1 MSKKFLIEL
10 LENFN
15 SDSDYSRES
24 FVESESDSESD
35 YLKSIIALKNI
46 IPANCFYLFLIF
58 NSVENKYIFKVGST
72 QNIIEKMKKLNNL
85 YLSQKKIYLIAFSE
99 LISYLFK
106 KEFNK
111 IKELQP
117 FKIDKNTYNIDYKI
131 YDIFLKSNPD
141 GYYCISN
148 YDDINKLIKN

>member
-24 FVESESDSESD
+24 FVESESDSESE
-35 YLKSIIALKNI
+35 YLKPIIALKNI

-72 QNIIEKMKKLNNL
+72 QNIIEKIKKLNNL

-131 YDIFLKSNPD
+131 YDIFLKANPD

>member
-24 FVESESDSESD
+24 FVESESDSESE
-35 YLKSIIALKNI
+35 YLKPIIALKNI

-117 FKIDKNTYNIDYKI
+117 FKIDKNTYNVDYKI
-131 YDIFLKSNPD
+131 YDTFLKANPD